1 MWCRSIIGRAL
12 PDAFF
17 IRNMS
22 EMQGPF
28 LEGAMIPAASRLTTA
43 WSIAGDFRV
52 DRLLRVDFVVRN
64 ILAPS
69 LTLLKN
75 LPKGK

>member
-1 MWCRSIIGRAL
+1 MRNIG
-12 PDAFF
+12 
-17 IRNMS
+17 
-22 EMQGPF
+22 EMHGPF
-28 LEGAMIPAASRLTTA
+28 LEGAIIPAASRLTTA
-43 WSIAGDFRV
+43 WSIAGDFWVALLFLV
-52 DRLLRVDFVVRN
+52 DLVVRN